1 MTVTVL
7 KTYFKKKKPIQ
18 IDYRSYKYFTESE
31 FRIDLQENLLKHNKE
46 TMDYDDFKSIF
57 IHVLDRH
64 APKKK
69 KVVRGNNA
77 PFMNKILSKA
87 FMHRSKLK
95 NRYNKNPNELNKNLY
110 KKQRNFCVNLLRKE
124 KRKYYSNLDMN
135 IFEDNKKFWQNVKPL
150 FSNKHEVSQKNIIII
165 EKETII
171 SNNTEVAEKLNNFFI
186 EAVENLEIEPFVP
199 HNDNI
204 IYTESIH
211 EIVKKYETHPS
222 ILKIKEHV
230 CVDSKFTFS
239 DTTPNNFK
247 DDICKLDTTKASTE
261 NDIPTKILIGSSDI
275 VGEHLSN
282 IYNTSKK
289 DAIYPLSL
297 KLADVTP
304 IHKKEEKTLLKNYRL
319 VSLIPIVSKLFERDM
334 YNQISMY
341 INKYLS
347 PYIFGYRIGHSTEQ
361 CLSVMLEEWKKA
373 LDDKFSAGGILT
385 DLSKAFDCLNHNL
398 LIAKLEA
405 YGFEN
410 NALSFVYNYL
420 QEMKQRTKV
429 NGSYS
434 SWRELKFG
442 VPQGSILGP
451 LLFNI
456 FINDIFYFIKET
468 NIANYAEDNTIYT
481 VDRNIDD
488 LLKILQEETSLILYW
503 FRINEMKSNDDKC
516 HLIVCNHDNVSVTLG
531 NETIEES
538 NSVELLGIKI
548 DTNLNFNQHVT
559 DLCKKGNQKL
569 HALARISKYLNED
582 KLKILMKTFI
592 QSQFNYCPLV
602 WMFHTRTL
610 NNKINKLHERA
621 LRIVYSNGEL
631 TFPEL
636 LDKDNS
642 ITIHQRNLQRLAIE
656 MYKIKNNLSPSPM
669 QELFTQNLNM
679 HDLRNKRCWE
689 THNVRTVIYG
699 TETIRYRGPKTWDL
713 VPTKIKECKSLREF
727 KDKIKQWK
735 PEGCTCRLCKSYIHN
750 IGFID

>member
-1 MTVTVL
+1 M
-7 KTYFKKKKPIQ
+7 
-18 IDYRSYKYFTESE
+18 
-31 FRIDLQENLLKHNKE
+31 
-46 TMDYDDFKSIF
+46 
-57 IHVLDRH
+57 
-64 APKKK
+64 
-69 KVVRGNNA
+69 
-77 PFMNKILSKA
+77 
-87 FMHRSKLK
+87 
-95 NRYNKNPNELNKNLY
+95 
-110 KKQRNFCVNLLRKE
+110 
-124 KRKYYSNLDMN
+124 
-135 IFEDNKKFWQNVKPL
+135 
-150 FSNKHEVSQKNIIII
+150 
-165 EKETII
+165 
-171 SNNTEVAEKLNNFFI
+171 
-186 EAVENLEIEPFVP
+186 
-199 HNDNI
+199 
-204 IYTESIH
+204 
-211 EIVKKYETHPS
+211 
-222 ILKIKEHV
+222 
-230 CVDSKFTFS
+230 
-239 DTTPNNFK
+239 
-247 DDICKLDTTKASTE
+247 
-261 NDIPTKILIGSSDI
+261 
-275 VGEHLSN
+275 
-282 IYNTSKK
+282 
-289 DAIYPLSL
+289 SL

-304 IHKKEEKTLLKNYRL
+304 IHKKEEKILLKNYRP
-319 VSLIPIVSKLFERDM
+319 VSLIPIVSKLVERDM

-361 CLSVMLEEWKKA
+361 CLSVMLEEWKKG

-420 QEMKQRTKV
+420 QERKQRTKV

-468 NIANYAEDNTIYT
+468 KIANYADDNAIYT

-488 LLKILQEETSLILYW
+488 LLKILQGETSLILYW

-548 DTNLNFNQHVT
+548 DTNLNFNEHVT

-602 WMFHTRTL
+602 WMFHNRTL

-656 MYKIKNNLSPSPM
+656 MYKIKNNLSPLPM

-713 VPTKIKECKSLREF
+713 VPTKIEECKSLREF